1 MKRVT
6 KILLFGLLALSLL
19 WSGLSTLYTRELSQE
34 LTYLRRE
41 NRSDTVYLRNRV
53 KELES
58 EIKERLRLPIQA
70 VGGNPSDDSGA
81 DDEETTQ
88 MVETDTS
95 DPVGEETETVS
106 DAVTEEVTIPV
117 QNSPETMA
125 PEDMPTVE
133 TSPSALYVVAE
144 HQGILGVFTPTGELT
159 RTVNV
164 LIAALPSADREA
176 LQMGIP
182 AYSEEELIEILEALN

>member
-19 WSGLSTLYTRELSQE
+19 WSGLSTLYARELSQE

-70 VGGNPSDDSGA
+70 VGGNPSDDSGT
-81 DDEETTQ
+81 DDEETTP
-88 MVETDTS
+88 MAETDTS
-95 DPVGEETETVS
+95 DPVGEETEKVS
-106 DAVTEEVTIPV
+106 DAVTEEAHRSHLRSSQQTGPHLLKPTASQTIYQHHVLP
-117 QNSPETMA
+117 
-125 PEDMPTVE
+125 
-133 TSPSALYVVAE
+133 
-144 HQGILGVFTPTGELT
+144 ILW
-159 RTVNV
+159 
-164 LIAALPSADREA
+164 
-176 LQMGIP
+176 
-182 AYSEEELIEILEALN
+182 